1 MYELHTDRAGRSI
14 LYFNKEAIWEGYV
27 SSLDLEGLFQ
37 AIRIPVSITKGGLDE
52 DVPF

>member
-14 LYFNKEAIWEGYV
+14 LYFNKFAIWEGYV

-37 AIRIPVSITKGGLDE
+37 AIRLNVSITKDDPDE